1 LHRILKRIQ
10 ELRNLFVADETALA
24 DASPHSNRRQVGL
37 KVVLVILALAN
48 VFGFIYGAT
57 HRQEFFS
64 AFPRFTPLLWTVYLL
79 CPPAAILSFAAMWFR
94 RKWGF
99 WLACA
104 LGLIVF
110 AIETYAL
117 GSGWHLARIV
127 LSIGLLAFFTRKA
140 WNGFV

>member
-1 LHRILKRIQ
+1 M
-10 ELRNLFVADETALA
+10 ADETTLA
-24 DASPHSNRRQVGL
+24 DTSPHEHRRAVGL

-64 AFPRFTPLLWTVYLL
+64 AFPRFTPLLWAVYLL
-79 CPPAAILSFAAMWFR
+79 CPPAALISFAAMWFW

-110 AIETYAL
+110 AIEAYAL
-117 GSGWHLARIV
+117 GIGWHLARIV
-127 LSIGLLAFFTRKA
+127 LSIGLLAFFARQA
-140 WNGFV
+140 WNRFA